1 MYTNNSNIF
10 SRRRGDSMLTNT
22 MKEDLTQGVV
32 DLFSDSILAIILY
45 GSVARN
51 DNTDESD
58 IDIVII
64 IKNEMDDA
72 TKEQFIHW
80 SAELVFDMTE
90 YFLSLIFRKKT
101 WRNGEMFAVL
111 SEYIEGGDN
120 SLESRITIPF
130 TLHGIEENLT
140 VEYTQGTDPRE
151 IGYDALQ
158 GFPIDKICCIGYP
171 VMHGYFEHM
180 NATGYRRSC
189 GFIQFV
195 ERIENYGEN
204 RELSIDVSDENLGK
218 GNPYFAYGY
227 PAEIFDAP
235 CCNLA
240 GCRHLKWTAYTYL
253 VDLPSRMNSNKLKFL
268 GGYSWGYEEDENGPQ
283 RLLPLEI
290 LTENDWEKHA
300 TEKGIL
306 TIFPIKRRLY
316 C

>member
-1 MYTNNSNIF
+1 
-10 SRRRGDSMLTNT
+10 
-22 MKEDLTQGVV
+22 
-32 DLFSDSILAIILY
+32 
-45 GSVARN
+45 
-51 DNTDESD
+51 
-58 IDIVII
+58 
-64 IKNEMDDA
+64 
-72 TKEQFIHW
+72 
-80 SAELVFDMTE
+80 
-90 YFLSLIFRKKT
+90 
-101 WRNGEMFAVL
+101 
-111 SEYIEGGDN
+111 
-120 SLESRITIPF
+120 
-130 TLHGIEENLT
+130 
-140 VEYTQGTDPRE
+140 
-151 IGYDALQ
+151 
-158 GFPIDKICCIGYP
+158 
-171 VMHGYFEHM
+171 MHGYFEHM

-204 RELSIDVSDENLGK
+204 RELSIDVSDDNLEK

-306 TIFPIKRRLY
+306 TIFPIKEGCTAKL
-316 C
+316 

>member
-1 MYTNNSNIF
+1 M
-10 SRRRGDSMLTNT
+10 G
-22 MKEDLTQGVV
+22 KC
-32 DLFSDSILAIILY
+32 
-45 GSVARN
+45 
-51 DNTDESD
+51 
-58 IDIVII
+58 
-64 IKNEMDDA
+64 
-72 TKEQFIHW
+72 
-80 SAELVFDMTE
+80 
-90 YFLSLIFRKKT
+90 
-101 WRNGEMFAVL
+101 FAVL
-111 SEYIEGGDN
+111 SEYTEGGDN

-158 GFPIDKICCIGYP
+158 GFPIDKICCI
-171 VMHGYFEHM
+171 
-180 NATGYRRSC
+180 
-189 GFIQFV
+189 
-195 ERIENYGEN
+195 
-204 RELSIDVSDENLGK
+204 
-218 GNPYFAYGY
+218 GY

-306 TIFPIKRRLY
+306 KISQITGGCTAKL
-316 C
+316 